1 MGATDAVNVVDES
14 LTDEQRAD
22 LAIILQKRKEELQ
35 RALVDVE
42 AAIKR
47 LQRKRYRRQEHD
59 DDATESDSED
69 GQSPNTE
76 R

>member
-35 RALVDVE
+35 RALVDVDV
-42 AAIKR
+42 AIKR
-47 LQRKRYRRQEHD
+47 LQRKKYRRREDD

-76 R
+76 P

>member
-35 RALVDVE
+35 RALVDVDV
-42 AAIKR
+42 AIKR
-47 LQRKRYRRQEHD
+47 LQRKKYRRQEDD

-69 GQSPNTE
+69 GQSPNTKP
-76 R
+76 